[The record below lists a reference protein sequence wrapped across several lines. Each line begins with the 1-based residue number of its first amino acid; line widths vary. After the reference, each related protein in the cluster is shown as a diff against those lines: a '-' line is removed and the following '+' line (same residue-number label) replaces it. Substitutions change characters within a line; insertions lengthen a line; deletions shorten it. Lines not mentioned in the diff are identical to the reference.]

1 MTELTVHD
9 VTNVT
14 IAPMESTGTCWT
26 TFTVYTGDGQAVELT
41 VFHRGKLSITTLGSS
56 DK

>member
-9 VTNVT
+9 VTSVT
-14 IAPMESTGTCWT
+14 IAPMESTGTSWT
-26 TFTVYTGDGQAVELT
+26 TFTAYTADGGAVELT
-41 VFHRGKLSITTLGSS
+41 VFHRGKLSMTTLGSS

>member
-9 VTNVT
+9 VTSVT

-26 TFTVYTGDGQAVELT
+26 TFTVHTADGGSIDLT
-41 VFHRGKLSITTLGSS
+41 VFHRGKLSMTTLGSS